1 MMGETAIDMSAAD
14 SPAPGVIP
22 RDADVPEM
30 RAYVARPAP
39 PLLVVISGPSGVG
52 KDVTL
57 ARMRELGYRFHYAVT
72 ATTRPRRPTEVDGKD
87 YHFKSPEEFEQMRR
101 NGELLEWAQVYG
113 SYYGIPKSEVTD
125 HLARGE
131 DVVVKPDVQ
140 GAATIKRGCPEAV
153 FIFLAPPSFAEQ
165 AERLRRRKTE
175 DPTALALRLQIAGE
189 EMRALPMF
197 DYVVVNHTGKLNETV
212 REIICILTAEKCRV
226 DPRRITLQERT
237 SDDGR

>member
-1 MMGETAIDMSAAD
+1 M
-14 SPAPGVIP
+14 
-22 RDADVPEM
+22 DADVPQM
-30 RAYVARPAP
+30 RQYVTRPVS

-72 ATTRPRRPTEVDGKD
+72 ATTRAQRVGEVDGVD
-87 YHFKSPEEFEQMRR
+87 YHFKTPAEFEEMRR
-101 NGELLEWAQVYG
+101 SDQLLEWAEVYG
-113 SYYGIPKSEVTD
+113 HYYGIPKSEVTD
-125 HLARGE
+125 YLKRGE

-140 GAATIKRGCPEAV
+140 GAATIKQQAPEAV

-175 DPTALALRLQIAGE
+175 DPAALAVRLRIAGQ
-189 EMRALPMF
+189 EMAALEMF

-212 REIICILTAEKCRV
+212 NEIVSILTAEKCRV
-226 DPRRITLQERT
+226 HPRHLTL
-237 SDDGR
+237 